1 MNRDIP
7 VVTGYIMYYDLL
19 ETVKYGS
26 FFTKIDYAI
35 ELAEEFV
42 LEYPEDYDWEENDF
56 EETIEKFLAKRL
68 DK

>member
-7 VVTGYIMYYDLL
+7 VVTAYIMYYDLL
-19 ETVKYGS
+19 QNTINGS

-42 LEYPEDYDWEENDF
+42 LEYPEDYDWCENDF

-68 DK
+68 TK